1 MCDSK
6 ANRNSNRNSNR
17 NYNMNIDIIT
27 LECYNDKNDVIK
39 EVTMDQYIKSVLGYD
54 IQKLSYALPPKMPQ
68 YLLNN
73 YSFQKYLIGTQE
85 CLFVVPIEFSFAG
98 YKKQCQKIKQ
108 VTGIPVVL
116 QLKSITKYQRQVLI
130 EEHIPF
136 VVENSQIYLPFLG
149 ISLNEKFQEVQEIEK
164 FTPITQL
171 VFLYLFY
178 DREKIS
184 ATELVQKIK
193 CTAMSVSRAYKAL
206 VDTGLFYTENSG
218 VKKYIVPN
226 SEGGELLR
234 NAESFLMNPVEK
246 NIYLQKGVQLQES
259 IASGIYALSKKTM
272 LNATEQD
279 EAYAVHRKIHFSA
292 EECVSKTAYLSGA
305 GLKVEIWSYDPSV
318 LSDDG
323 VVDDISLILSLKDN
337 RDERIQMELDV
348 LRSKYEW

>member
-1 MCDSK
+1 
-6 ANRNSNRNSNR
+6 
-17 NYNMNIDIIT
+17 MNIDIIT
-27 LECYNDKNDVIK
+27 FQCYNDKNDVIK
-39 EVTMDQYIKSVLGYD
+39 EFAMDQYIKSVLGYD
-54 IQKLSYALPPKMPQ
+54 IQKLSYTLPPKMPQ

-73 YSFQKYLIGTQE
+73 YSFQKYLIGAQE
-85 CLFVVPIEFSFAG
+85 CLFVAPIEFSFTG

-108 VTGIPVVL
+108 VTGLPIVL

-136 VVENSQIYLPFLG
+136 VVENSQIYLPFLA
-149 ISLNEKFQEVQEIEK
+149 ISLNEKFQEAEEIEK

-178 DREKIS
+178 HKEKIS
-184 ATELVQKIK
+184 ATELAQKVK
-193 CTAMSVSRAYKAL
+193 CTPMSVSRAYKAL
-206 VDTGLFYTENSG
+206 VDTGLFYAENSG

-226 SEGGELLR
+226 SEDGELLR

-246 NIYLQKGVQLQES
+246 NIYLPKDVQLQEP

-279 EAYAVHRKIHFSA
+279 EAYAVHRKTQFLA

-305 GLKVEIWSYDPSV
+305 ALKVESWSYDPSV

>member
-1 MCDSK
+1 
-6 ANRNSNRNSNR
+6 
-17 NYNMNIDIIT
+17 MNIDIIT

-149 ISLNEKFQEVQEIEK
+149 ISLNENFKKYKKLKNSPQLRNLFFSIFSIIEK
-164 FTPITQL
+164 
-171 VFLYLFY
+171 
-178 DREKIS
+178 K
-184 ATELVQKIK
+184 
-193 CTAMSVSRAYKAL
+193 
-206 VDTGLFYTENSG
+206 
-218 VKKYIVPN
+218 
-226 SEGGELLR
+226 
-234 NAESFLMNPVEK
+234 
-246 NIYLQKGVQLQES
+246 
-259 IASGIYALSKKTM
+259 
-272 LNATEQD
+272 
-279 EAYAVHRKIHFSA
+279 
-292 EECVSKTAYLSGA
+292 
-305 GLKVEIWSYDPSV
+305 
-318 LSDDG
+318 
-323 VVDDISLILSLKDN
+323 
-337 RDERIQMELDV
+337 
-348 LRSKYEW
+348 